1 MALSNN
7 QGGSD
12 EFFKSYVDLVKEDA
26 ITWEKFA
33 SLMNTLTPTLDR
45 AKSLIAILMEE
56 FKTSK
61 EANTKKLVCLVDTA
75 SQYESPIE
83 DLNSEGKDE
92 KTPNVDIDASKIKTE
107 ANVQDEPMDNKIAAR
122 ESQQAS
128 NEVSTGK
135 DIKPLISNGTVP
147 IGLETEQ
154 SFDVAN
160 DDKGDG
166 NMKYH

>member
-1 MALSNN
+1 MVLFNN

-61 EANTKKLVCLVDTA
+61 EANTKKLVGLVDTA
-75 SQYESPIE
+75 SQYELPME
-83 DLNSEGKDE
+83 NLNSKA
-92 KTPNVDIDASKIKTE
+92 TPNVEIDAFKIKTE
-107 ANVQDEPMDNKIAAR
+107 VNVQDEPLDTQIDTK
-122 ESQQAS
+122 ES
-128 NEVSTGK
+128 V
-135 DIKPLISNGTVP
+135 
-147 IGLETEQ
+147 
-154 SFDVAN
+154 
-160 DDKGDG
+160 
-166 NMKYH
+166 